1 MEFKIHGVD
10 GRERWLRALGR
21 ADFDQCGCP
30 VRIGGLV
37 YDDSERK
44 RAEEEMRA
52 SEAHLRLVQEAALIG
67 TFVVNPDGSATGSQ
81 QFFRNLGLPEDT
93 NIISRDDRLA
103 ILRSEEQPSE
113 LQSLTRN
120 SYAGI

>member
-1 MEFKIHGVD
+1 MQESFRLFCSSQEPSSMEFKIHGVD

-67 TFVVNPDGSATGSQ
+67 K
-81 QFFRNLGLPEDT
+81 LGRA
-93 NIISRDDRLA
+93 SGRGRVC
-103 ILRSEEQPSE
+103 Q
-113 LQSLTRN
+113 
-120 SYAGI
+120 YV